1 MKKLILAGGSGY
13 LGQVLADYFKDEF
26 ADVVILSRNSAPP
39 RSNIRTV
46 IWDARLMAR
55 WADELEGADVLINL
69 AGRSVD
75 CRYTAKN
82 RAAIYSSRI
91 ESTRVLGEAIQRCT
105 FPPKLWINSSSATIY
120 EGSYDKDQT
129 EAEGTI
135 GDDFSM
141 SVCKRWEETFHRFS
155 LSGTRKV
162 IMRTSIVLG
171 RNGGALP
178 VLRKLTRAG
187 LGGRQGSGK
196 QYVSWLH
203 EHDFA
208 RAIDWLVTNV
218 QAQGT
223 YNLVAPGAVPNKKFM
238 QNLRESLKQRIG
250 IPMPEWLLRIGAVLI
265 RTEPELI
272 IKSRKVYPQRLL
284 NEGFVFEFT
293 DSKKALGDL
302 CRLEMK
308 RN

>member
-13 LGQVLADYFKDEF
+13 LGRVLADYLKEKF
-26 ADVVILSRNSAPP
+26 AEVVILSRYSTPP
-39 RSNIRTV
+39 ERNVRTV
-46 IWDARLMAR
+46 MWDAHLMGR
-55 WADELEGADVLINL
+55 WANELEGADVLINL

-75 CRYTAKN
+75 CRYTPKN

-91 ESTRVLGEAIQRCT
+91 ASTRVLGEAIQRCM

-120 EGSYDKDQT
+120 EGSYDKYRT
-129 EAEGTI
+129 EAEGII

-141 SVCKRWEETFHRFS
+141 NVCKRWEETFHRFS
-155 LSGTRKV
+155 GPGTRKV
-162 IMRTSIVLG
+162 IIRTSIVLG
-171 RNGGALP
+171 KNGGALP
-178 VLRKLTRAG
+178 VLKRLTRAG

-196 QYVSWLH
+196 QYISWLH

-208 RAIDWLVTNV
+208 RAIGWLITNA
-218 QAQGT
+218 QAQGI
-223 YNLVAPGAVPNKKFM
+223 YNLVAPGAVPNNAFM
-238 QNLRESLKQRIG
+238 QNLRESLNQKIG
-250 IPMPEWLLRIGAVLI
+250 IPTPEWLLRIGAVLI

-272 IKSRKVYPQRLL
+272 LKSRKVYPQRLL

-293 DSKKALGDL
+293 DSKKALEDL
-302 CRLEMK
+302 CRPEMK